1 MRRFFRAVFRIFQI
15 AFILGVAALMVGTI
29 ALCTYIYQIVETLPD
44 GQTDLRELE
53 YGEIKI
59 WKQHTEIYSDIAEI
73 REGAAL
79 SRIRRRLVRLE
90 YEPASLETLESVG
103 PGMYM
108 DEVAEN
114 GSGTLAVFT
123 RPFEFPR
130 LRAVSGL
137 HTLHFEKGAL
147 RSIQGNDGGRRS
159 VLYLE
164 PELLAE
170 LYNTDDG
177 ATRRLIPLNEAP
189 DQLKEAILAVEDHE
203 FEKHPGIHVRR
214 LIVTLGTN
222 MIRGERH
229 GASTITQ
236 QLARNILLNRG
247 KTIPRKVREWALAT
261 LIERRFS
268 KDQILER
275 YMNFVDFG
283 RRYNREMRGVREA
296 ARLLFDKEV
305 SELTLAECAL
315 LAGLPNRPTAFSPV
329 TNPEASTRRRNFILG
344 QMLRRG
350 YIDQAEYEEAVKT
363 ELTLSDRKRKAPSNS
378 APYFA
383 AHIEE
388 SLKRIYSKED
398 LYMRGMRVYTTLDP
412 LLQEDAD
419 RVLLAGLKELDQFLG
434 YPDFNAEM
442 EKQKAGES
450 PARPLTD
457 YVRGCIVALDVETGR
472 IVAMAGGRDWSVLPF
487 NHVTQGL
494 RQPGSAFKPIVYA
507 AAWENG
513 MRPSDTIIDEPWS
526 FNGWTP
532 ENYTRNEYLGEV
544 DLKTALIRSLNIPT
558 ARLLNERLDVET
570 VVQTARNLGIA
581 SPIGPHPSI
590 ALGTAE
596 ATPLEMTAAYAA
608 FANGGYRVAPM
619 EILYVTP
626 LRDVNRVIDEYV
638 PKRKRALSPESAEMS
653 LETLRGVLDISGGTA
668 RRARFMYGFNEPA
681 GGKTGTTSG
690 YADAW
695 FIGFTPRYAAGVWI
709 GFDDRSNK
717 VRRSGSEGALP
728 IWVEFMKSV
737 VEEPQGSFPAS
748 SSPSPPSAP

>member
-1 MRRFFRAVFRIFQI
+1 MRRFFRAVFRVFQI

-79 SRIRRRLVRLE
+79 SRIRRRLARLE

-103 PGMYM
+103 PGMCM

-222 MIRGERH
+222 MVRGERH

-344 QMLRRG
+344 QMLRRE

-442 EKQKAGES
+442 EKQKTGES
-450 PARPLTD
+450 PSRPLTD
-457 YVRGCIVALDVETGR
+457 YVRGCIVAVDVETGR

-581 SPIGPHPSI
+581 SSIGPHPSI

-653 LETLRGVLDISGGTA
+653 LATLRGVLDISGGTA
-668 RRARFMYGFNEPA
+668 RRARSLGFYEPA